1 MDEELKERFKALYML
16 QNICKDLDEDEV
28 KEVRKL
34 EIEYENK
41 YKSIYA
47 QRERL
52 INSKDTI
59 P

>member
-1 MDEELKERFKALYML
+1 MDDELKERFKALYML

-52 INSKDTI
+52 INSKDTLS
-59 P
+59 

>member
-52 INSKDTI
+52 INSKDTLS
-59 P
+59 

>member
-1 MDEELKERFKALYML
+1 MDDELKERFKALYML

-47 QRERL
+47 
-52 INSKDTI
+52 
-59 P
+59 